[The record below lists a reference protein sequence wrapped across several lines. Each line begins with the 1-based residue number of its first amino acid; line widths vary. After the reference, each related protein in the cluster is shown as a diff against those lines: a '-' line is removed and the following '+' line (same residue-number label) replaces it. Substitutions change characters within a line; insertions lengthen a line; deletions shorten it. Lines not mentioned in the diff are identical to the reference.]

1 MLDCLQMQS
10 CAVYV
15 TKSKKNTCLCTR
27 KLCLKIKC
35 SSVPQKDCTQLAVTC
50 KLEKVGTNHSDC
62 VTNTITDNHTGKRTP
77 QSRSTFKN
85 PKTVWGKTVFYKK
98 KKFNF
103 SSKLT
108 FWKDIYHDLHFLV
121 NVIYHTCINIKTRK
135 WLKLW

>member
-1 MLDCLQMQS
+1 MCNVLQRNNLLISLLSTVLFYYSTRSRDIQIDLLYHFKYVLFILGEKSADLLDCLQMQS

-50 KLEKVGTNHSDC
+50 KMEKVGTNDSDC

-85 PKTVWGKTVFYKK
+85 PKTV
-98 KKFNF
+98 
-103 SSKLT
+103 
-108 FWKDIYHDLHFLV
+108 
-121 NVIYHTCINIKTRK
+121 
-135 WLKLW
+135 

>member
-1 MLDCLQMQS
+1 MCNVLQRNNLLISLLSTVLFYYSTRSRDIQIDLLYHFKYVLFILGEKSADLLDCLQMQS

-50 KLEKVGTNHSDC
+50 KMEKVGTNHSDC

-85 PKTVWGKTVFYKK
+85 PKTV
-98 KKFNF
+98 
-103 SSKLT
+103 
-108 FWKDIYHDLHFLV
+108 
-121 NVIYHTCINIKTRK
+121 
-135 WLKLW
+135 

>member
-1 MLDCLQMQS
+1 MCNVLQRNNLFISLLSTVLFYYSTRSRDIQIDLLYHFKYVLFILGEKSADLLDCLQMQS

-50 KLEKVGTNHSDC
+50 KMEKVGTNDSDC

-77 QSRSTFKN
+77 QSRSTFNN
-85 PKTVWGKTVFYKK
+85 PKTV
-98 KKFNF
+98 
-103 SSKLT
+103 
-108 FWKDIYHDLHFLV
+108 
-121 NVIYHTCINIKTRK
+121 
-135 WLKLW
+135 

>member
-1 MLDCLQMQS
+1 MQS

-50 KLEKVGTNHSDC
+50 KMEKVGTNDSDC

-85 PKTVWGKTVFYKK
+85 PKTV
-98 KKFNF
+98 
-103 SSKLT
+103 
-108 FWKDIYHDLHFLV
+108 
-121 NVIYHTCINIKTRK
+121 
-135 WLKLW
+135 

>member
-1 MLDCLQMQS
+1 MCNVLQRNNLFISLLSTVLFYNSTRSRYIQIDLLYHFKYVLFILGEKSADLLDCLQMQS

-50 KLEKVGTNHSDC
+50 KMEKVGTNDSDC

-85 PKTVWGKTVFYKK
+85 PKTV
-98 KKFNF
+98 
-103 SSKLT
+103 
-108 FWKDIYHDLHFLV
+108 
-121 NVIYHTCINIKTRK
+121 
-135 WLKLW
+135 

>member
-1 MLDCLQMQS
+1 MCNVLQRNNLFISLLSTVLFYYSTRSRDIQIDLLYNFKYVLFILGEKSADLLDCLQMQS

-50 KLEKVGTNHSDC
+50 KMEKVGTNHSDC

-85 PKTVWGKTVFYKK
+85 PKTV
-98 KKFNF
+98 
-103 SSKLT
+103 
-108 FWKDIYHDLHFLV
+108 
-121 NVIYHTCINIKTRK
+121 
-135 WLKLW
+135 